1 MNEWISTIKSL
12 PMPRAV
18 VRIKYVTKSGRIYET
33 DAWYDGQGIFN
44 FVDSKRYEELE
55 NVMYWK
61 PILT

>member
-44 FVDSKRYEELE
+44 FVGSKRYEELE